1 MYLTHSAEQVVLFRF
16 SLAAVLM
23 TLQVIICFPL
33 TIAYVFWKRA
43 ALRRLSLNSLKG
55 RISVLVPAYN
65 EERTLRACV
74 ESLLASSYKD
84 LEIIVIDDGSC
95 DGTEHSIDGLVDGS
109 KVRYIRQLNGGK
121 ATALNRGAAVA
132 SGEVIL
138 FTDAD
143 SIFLPDTVGNM
154 ARWFAD
160 PTIDAVCGND
170 TPLNTGAPLQKVLAV
185 TSHIGTGFV
194 RRALSVLGVLPIISG
209 NLGAVR
215 ATVLREIE
223 GFRQMWGED
232 LEFTFRLQASG
243 KRIVFDASPIVRG
256 RLSRGSALSMATES
270 SVGAKLSQSLS
281 HSFQTVPSDSR
292 PSVFALFALQ
302 LFRSSSSAHPPTCS
316 RSIHRE
322 NGVRAC
328 RCTGLDLLFAYVFW
342 SADFCDRCIL

>member
-1 MYLTHSAEQVVLFRF
+1 
-16 SLAAVLM
+16 
-23 TLQVIICFPL
+23 
-33 TIAYVFWKRA
+33 
-43 ALRRLSLNSLKG
+43 
-55 RISVLVPAYN
+55 
-65 EERTLRACV
+65 
-74 ESLLASSYKD
+74 
-84 LEIIVIDDGSC
+84 
-95 DGTEHSIDGLVDGS
+95 
-109 KVRYIRQLNGGK
+109 
-121 ATALNRGAAVA
+121 VA

-243 KRIVFDASPIVRG
+243 KRIVFDASPVVRADCPADLRSLWRQRVRWVRSYLKVSAIHSRLFLPTRARPFPLYLPFNYFALAVVPILQLAAVPFIVRMAFAHAG
-256 RLSRGSALSMATES
+256 ALDWICYLLMYFGLLTFAIVASYSILLDRDVATLKHLPI
-270 SVGAKLSQSLS
+270 AILLI
-281 HSFQTVPSDSR
+281 VPR
-292 PSVFALFALQ
+292 PSSTVSSCCPPYC
-302 LFRSSSSAHPPTCS
+302 RS
-316 RSIHRE
+316 
-322 NGVRAC
+322 
-328 RCTGLDLLFAYVFW
+328 
-342 SADFCDRCIL
+342 